1 MPANIA
7 TTNGKPAF
15 AYFGESPWHRLG
27 QKLEAP
33 ATAAEAITAAE
44 MNKRLDA
51 DGPIWNDNLK
61 AAGIEPQ

>member
-15 AYFGESPWHRLG
+15 MYYGEEPWHRLG

-33 ATAAEAITAAE
+33 ATAADAIV
-44 MNKRLDA
+44 
-51 DGPIWNDNLK
+51 
-61 AAGIEPQ
+61 AAGLD